1 MKTFKK
7 DQLHPIDESL
17 QQIWN
22 NAVKYRCSIYRPGYK
37 LFSVDLTGSL
47 ENVIETSKTLIE
59 DGVRTVLIYAV
70 TEDLKSSLIAS
81 IDSNKKVKKVE
92 LKRKKKLTKKNES
105 VITNK

>member
-17 QQIWN
+17 KRIWDS
-22 NAVKYRCSIYRPGYK
+22 AVKYRCSIYRPRYK
-37 LFSVDLTGSL
+37 LVSIDLTGPI

-70 TEDLKSSLIAS
+70 TEDLKSSLVAS

-92 LKRKKKLTKKNES
+92 LKRKKKLTKKKEAA
-105 VITNK
+105 I